1 MLLAILNCIFHN
13 IGYNDKYKRHCP
25 FYLCASMAG
34 MAAGINQVK

>member
-25 FYLCASMAG
+25 FCLCACIAGRTAG
-34 MAAGINQVK
+34 M